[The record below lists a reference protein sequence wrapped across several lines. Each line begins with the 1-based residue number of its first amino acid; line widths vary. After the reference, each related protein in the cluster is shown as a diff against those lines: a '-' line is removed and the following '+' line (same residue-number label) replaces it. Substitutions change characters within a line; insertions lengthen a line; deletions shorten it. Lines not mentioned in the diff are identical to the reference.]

1 MSNNKQYARSRL
13 TTVISNLGFNQ
24 GMDVETGSVVST
36 NPLSILIDGRD
47 VVIEKSDFRVAGD
60 LVARE
65 ETVKIDGITR
75 TITHEGLQQSDR
87 VAFLYDADRSVYFIF
102 ATVADEEEY

>member
-1 MSNNKQYARSRL
+1 MSLEQNTAADFRR
-13 TTVISNLGFNQ
+13 VIGKYGFNQ
-24 GMDVETGSVVST
+24 GMDIEMGSVVNI
-36 NPLSILIDGRD
+36 NPLEVLIDGRE
-47 VVIEKSDFRVAGD
+47 VVLEKKDFRVAGE

-75 TITHEGLQQSDR
+75 TITHKGLQQSDR

>member
-1 MSNNKQYARSRL
+1 MKLSPNTATDFRR
-13 TTVISNLGFNQ
+13 VIGKYGFNQ
-24 GMDVETGSVVST
+24 GMDIDTGTIIST
-36 NPLSILIDGRD
+36 NPMAMLLDGRE
-47 VVIEKSDFRVAGD
+47 VVVEKADFRIARE

>member
-1 MSNNKQYARSRL
+1 MQKNAQTARMAL
-13 TTVISNLGFNQ
+13 MDAISKYGFNQ
-24 GMDVETGSVVST
+24 GMDVDTGTVVST
-36 NPLSILIDGRD
+36 SPLTILFDGRE
-47 VVIEKSDFRVAGD
+47 VALEKADFRIARE